1 METNLQCLLQ
11 CLLDTLSPDSEL
23 CRAAEALLLD
33 AAGLPDYGLTVLRLV
48 VDSSDDQTRH
58 VASVAFKNHLRSQC
72 LPDGISPVTDSEKEQ
87 IKTCIVSLME
97 SSSLSHLE
105 PVAASAHDY
114 ASVNGIL
121 WTANS
126 ICKIFGHKY
135 ITDDQLLDLKYCC
148 DTFSEPLINMFRF
161 TDSFFQTTGTSS
173 YTVVNLK
180 IFD

>member
-1 METNLQCLLQ
+1 METNLQRLLQ

-72 LPDGISPVTDSEKEQ
+72 LSDGISP
-87 IKTCIVSLME
+87 
-97 SSSLSHLE
+97 SSSLSHLD

-126 ICKIFGHKY
+126 IWKIFGHKY